1 MMLRLL
7 VASLCFVA
15 AARSITAPAQ
25 CAHVTD
31 AEFTCDYSA
40 MDAGERPI
48 DFTAFDPKPQ
58 QLHVTVN
65 GIVPYIGDTQMFS
78 SAFSGIDTATF
89 DSNDPASLTLDCGWS
104 GGIFLSSGA
113 FANMSHVQ
121 HFSIR
126 NCGLYNIPSEAFKE
140 LGNLDYFKIE
150 NGKIDEV
157 NINAWMS
164 LNVER
169 LTSDSHAIPRNLG
182 KIEISLHETF
192 HYYFTHWSAL
202 QHEESYGGCSQRS

>member
-65 GIVPYIGDTQMFS
+65 GIVPYIGKH
-78 SAFSGIDTATF
+78 GIC
-89 DSNDPASLTLDCGWS
+89 SNYC
-104 GGIFLSSGA
+104 
-113 FANMSHVQ
+113 V
-121 HFSIR
+121 R
-126 NCGLYNIPSEAFKE
+126 
-140 LGNLDYFKIE
+140 
-150 NGKIDEV
+150 
-157 NINAWMS
+157 
-164 LNVER
+164 
-169 LTSDSHAIPRNLG
+169 
-182 KIEISLHETF
+182 
-192 HYYFTHWSAL
+192 
-202 QHEESYGGCSQRS
+202 